1 MIAGPV
7 NYGSL
12 WADLALLVLAIAGTV
27 AAVYVILRA
36 IERRR

>member
-12 WADLALLVLAIAGTV
+12 WKDLALIVLAVAGTV
-27 AAVYVILRA
+27 AAVYAILSA
-36 IERRR
+36 IERRK